1 MANKED
7 NEQALDEIKE
17 DPPKKKKMKPRGGN
31 SPVIGNNGL
40 MLQEGDN
47 AKFLQ
52 VNMELFNMPDIDLHD
67 RDAVVQRLSDYFE
80 LYADHDMKPTVAGM
94 AMALGMNR
102 RTLWAIT
109 HDAPLGGRGNYT
121 SLPPTVTDIIK
132 KAYFIL
138 ENLWESYMNSGKIN
152 PMAGVFLGV
161 NNYNYQDVKRVDVAP
176 TMPARQDSDY
186 DVEAIRQRYLPDKAS
201 DYENG
206 SDSGSDDDF

>member
-1 MANKED
+1 MTNKED
-7 NEQALDEIKE
+7 NENAIAAIKDE
-17 DPPKKKKMKPRGGN
+17 PRKKKKMKPRGGN

-67 RDAVVQRLSDYFE
+67 PGAVSQRLSDYFM
-80 LYADHDMKPTVAGM
+80 LYAENDMKPTVAGM

-102 RTLWAIT
+102 KTLWGIT
-109 HDAPLGGRGNYT
+109 HDAPTGGNGYL
-121 SLPPTVTDIIK
+121 SALPAEVAHVIK

-176 TMPARQDSDY
+176 ALPAQQDSDY
-186 DVEAIRQRYLPDKAS
+186 DADSIRRRYLPEKAS
-201 DYENG
+201 DFGNEPS
-206 SDSGSDDDF
+206 SDSGSDS